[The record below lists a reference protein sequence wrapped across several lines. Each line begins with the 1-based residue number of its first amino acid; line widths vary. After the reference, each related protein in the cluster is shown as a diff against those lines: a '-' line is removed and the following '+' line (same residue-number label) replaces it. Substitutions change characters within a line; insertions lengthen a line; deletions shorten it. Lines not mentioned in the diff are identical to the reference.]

1 MEDTMKIVE
10 QGEDMGL
17 YYKELYEKEVKKNED
32 LTEQLVKAEAEA
44 AEANRKL
51 DIFKNSKLF
60 KIIKPFRT
68 IYAKLLAVIV
78 RVKRYGSVK
87 EVIRKLKSKRIEKGA
102 CKYHGT
108 LSFPDEAES
117 RRQRERVFTT
127 PHTFSIL
134 VPLFNT
140 PENFLREMI
149 DSVVAQTYEDW
160 QLCLADGSD
169 AEHGF
174 VADIVKEYMDREA
187 ASGKNRIVYKKIEK
201 NLGISG
207 NTNVCF
213 ELATGDYIAL
223 FDHDDLLHPS
233 VLYEYACVLEKED
246 ADFIY
251 CDEATFQ
258 GNSINNMITLH
269 FKPDFSP
276 DNLRA
281 NNYICHFSAFKAS
294 LLETTGL
301 FRSEFDGSQDHDMIL
316 RLTSASKNIVHVKRI
331 LYYWRSH
338 AASVASDINAKSY
351 AIDAAKNAVLADL
364 ESRGIHGAKIE
375 STRAFA
381 TIFRIRYP
389 LNNKPKISIIIP
401 NKDHPEDLR
410 RCIESIVV
418 KASYENYEIVVVE
431 NNSTG
436 KEIFKYYEE
445 LERTCPRVK
454 VVKFE
459 GAFNYS
465 KVCNLGVKNSDGE
478 YVLLLNNDTE
488 VITRNFMEELL
499 MYAQREDVGAVG
511 AKLYY
516 PDYTIQHAGIVIGL
530 GAHRSAGHT
539 HYGLSKDNLGY
550 MGRLC
555 YAQNVTA
562 VTGACLMVSRADYDA
577 VGGLEEKLEV
587 ALNDVDLC
595 LKLRK
600 LGRLNV
606 FTPFAEL
613 FHYESISR
621 GSDID
626 EKNTVSAERY
636 NKECDYFKDK
646 WKAELAAGDPYYNPN
661 FSLDHSNYT
670 LKAVP
675 MAQVSD

>member
-1 MEDTMKIVE
+1 MSTDNNNMA
-10 QGEDMGL
+10 L
-17 YYKELYEKEVKKNED
+17 YYKDMYEKEVKKNEE
-32 LTEQLVKAEAEA
+32 LIEKLVAAEESA

-51 DIFKNSKLF
+51 EVLKNSKLF
-60 KIIKPFRT
+60 KLIKPFRN
-68 IYAKLLAVIV
+68 IYAKLVAIV
-78 RVKRYGSVK
+78 VRLKRYGSVG

-108 LSFPDEAES
+108 LSFPDDSER
-117 RRQRERVFTT
+117 RRQEEY
-127 PHTFSIL
+127 TFNDRHVISVL

-149 DSVVAQTYEDW
+149 DSVVNQTYSGW

-169 AEHGF
+169 AEHDYVGKI
-174 VADIVKEYMDREA
+174 VAEYVAKEK
-187 ASGKNRIVYKKIEK
+187 ASGLDRIVYKKLEK
-201 NLGISG
+201 NGGISE
-207 NTNVCF
+207 NTNACF
-213 ELATGDYIAL
+213 ALATGDYIGL
-223 FDHDDLLHPS
+223 FDHDDVLHPS
-233 VLYEYACVLEKED
+233 VLFEYMRVIDEQNP
-246 ADFIY
+246 DFIY
-251 CDEATFQ
+251 CDEATFK

-281 NNYICHFSAFKAS
+281 NNYICHFSVFKTS
-294 LLETTGL
+294 LLEKTGL
-301 FRSEFDGSQDHDMIL
+301 FRHEFDGSQDHDMIL
-316 RLTSASKNIVHVKRI
+316 RLTNAAGKICHVPKI

-338 AASVASDINAKSY
+338 EASVASDINAKSY

-389 LNNKPKISIIIP
+389 LVDKPKVSIVIP
-401 NKDHPEDLR
+401 NKDHEKDLR
-410 RCIESIVV
+410 RCIESITV
-418 KASYENYEIVVVE
+418 KASYENYEIIVVE
-431 NNSTG
+431 NNSVSS
-436 KEIFKYYEE
+436 EIFDYYKE
-445 LERTCPRVK
+445 LQETCPLVK
-454 VVKFE
+454 IIEYKGE
-459 GAFNYS
+459 FNYS
-465 KVCNLGVKNSDGE
+465 KICNLGVTNSDGD

-488 VITRNFMEELL
+488 VISRNFIEELL
-499 MYAQREDVGAVG
+499 MYAQRPDVGAVG

-516 PDYTIQHAGIVIGL
+516 PDYSIQHAGIVLGL
-530 GAHRSAGHT
+530 GAHRTAGHT

-555 YAQNVTA
+555 YAQNVSA
-562 VTGACLMVSRADYDA
+562 VTGACLMVSRADFDR
-577 VGGLEEKLEV
+577 VSGLDENLAV

-595 LKLRK
+595 LKLK
-600 LGRLNV
+600 ELGRLNV

-626 EKNTVSAERY
+626 EKNAANSERY
-636 NKECDYFKDK
+636 NKECEIFKAK
-646 WKAELAAGDPYYNPN
+646 WKEVLEKGDPYYNPN

-675 MAQVSD
+675 MAQVSE